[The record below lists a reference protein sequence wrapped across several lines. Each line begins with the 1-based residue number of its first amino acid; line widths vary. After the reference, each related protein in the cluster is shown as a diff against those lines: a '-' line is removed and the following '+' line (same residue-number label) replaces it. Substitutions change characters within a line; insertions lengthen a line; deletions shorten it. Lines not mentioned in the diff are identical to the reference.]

1 MTSEFV
7 ERTLAEAEHLVRAK
21 GATSGVDRIHSA
33 LHGYLRVVCD
43 KASITYTEA
52 DRIEELFK
60 KIRASHAS
68 FAVPG
73 PRAQDIA
80 LITDKF
86 CAIMN
91 VLDPIR
97 NRGSFAHPTKG
108 LLAVPEAMLVINAAR
123 TIFHY
128 LDAKLK

>member
-1 MTSEFV
+1 MVWIASTPRCRASCESFATRRRSCTS
-7 ERTLAEAEHLVRAK
+7 RQT
-21 GATSGVDRIHSA
+21 A
-33 LHGYLRVVCD
+33 L
-43 KASITYTEA
+43 KISS
-52 DRIEELFK
+52 
-60 KIRASHAS
+60 KIRAGHAA

-97 NRGSFAHPTKG
+97 NRGTFAHPTKG
-108 LLAVPEAMLVINAAR
+108 LLVINAAR